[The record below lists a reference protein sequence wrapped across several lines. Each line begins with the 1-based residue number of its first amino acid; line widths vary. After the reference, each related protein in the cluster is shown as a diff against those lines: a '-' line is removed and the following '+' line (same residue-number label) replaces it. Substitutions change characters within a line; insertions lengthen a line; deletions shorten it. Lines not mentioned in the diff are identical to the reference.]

1 MLHLFGKRRWSL
13 DLLPQPW
20 GELKSIYAYLRAGG
34 ADPLPDEQMI
44 FPPNQIRWVGGAMD
58 GVLGFQSEGG
68 EKSKRVFR
76 IVGATQ
82 RLQQEADGRWLKNL
96 YETIIEDAIVG
107 CIDVVLKELNKSH
120 SNTDRLS
127 EIGRYLAACGGHR
140 EAVKF
145 GVALIGVFGTNQD
158 SDILKTL
165 GKHDEFTAFAA
176 VALARV
182 SENPERDLWEMAKL
196 VHGWGRV
203 QIVQRLKDTG
213 DPEIQFW
220 MLREGFRNEIMN
232 EYLAC
237 ICARAGRLHER
248 LSQHPVDLSLLDA
261 VADIIRALISGG
273 PAEDIDDYEFA
284 VDACERYVNIVW
296 SRNDL
301 GLRHFLAVAA
311 VSKFL
316 EQAGG
321 WEKRMGSG
329 WTELR
334 RETMQ
339 ALAKDVL
346 ARERWRDLV
355 RIGLAVNDGQGFY
368 DANQAAEQL
377 SIDTWAVHL
386 ARVKSSPLTSYS
398 WYHLMRQTDD
408 ARIGPV
414 LAFAEF
420 VMPFTEIET
429 GPSDSLGSG
438 PEFQAHQA
446 LDWVLQGL
454 RRFPG
459 RGWRI
464 IKAGL
469 RSPVIRNRNGA
480 IQTLAAWSRGSWTEE
495 MQNAVERAQDEEPQQ
510 DIKAR
515 LESLLSGS
523 EIT

>member
-1 MLHLFGKRRWSL
+1 MLQLFGKRRWSL
-13 DLLPQPW
+13 DPLPQPW
-20 GELKSIYAYLRAGG
+20 GELKSIYAYLCAGG
-34 ADPLPDEQMI
+34 SDPLPDEQI
-44 FPPNQIRWVGGAMD
+44 ISPPNQIRWVGGAMD
-58 GVLGFQSEGG
+58 GVLGFQSEGDD
-68 EKSKRVFR
+68 KSKRVFR
-76 IVGATQ
+76 IVSATQ

-96 YETIIEDAIVG
+96 YETIIENAIVG

-127 EIGRYLAACGGHR
+127 EIGRYLAVRAGHR

-145 GVALIGVFGTNQD
+145 GLALIGVFGTNQD

-165 GKHDEFTAFAA
+165 GKHDEFTVFAA

-182 SENPERDLWEMAKL
+182 RENPERDLWEMAKL
-196 VHGWGRV
+196 VRGWGRV

-213 DPEIQFW
+213 DPEIQSW

-237 ICARAGRLHER
+237 ICARAGRLHDK
-248 LSQHPVDLSLLDA
+248 LNQQPVDLSVLDA
-261 VADIIRALISGG
+261 AADIIRALINGG

-284 VDACERYVNIVW
+284 ADACDRYVNIVW

-301 GLRHFLAVAA
+301 GLRHFLAIADL
-311 VSKFL
+311 SQFL
-316 EQAGG
+316 EQAEG
-321 WEKRMGSG
+321 WEKRMRCG

-334 RETMQ
+334 RANMH

-346 ARERWRDLV
+346 ARERWRELIP
-355 RIGLAVNDGQGFY
+355 IGLAANDEQGFY
-368 DANQAAEQL
+368 DADQAAEQL
-377 SIDTWAVHL
+377 SIDTWAVHF
-386 ARVKSSPLTSYS
+386 ARVKSSPLTSHS
-398 WYHLMRQTDD
+398 WYHLMKQTDD

-414 LAFAEF
+414 LAFVES

-429 GPSDSLGSG
+429 GPSDRLGLG
-438 PEFQAHQA
+438 TEFQAHQA

-480 IQTLAAWSRGSWTEE
+480 IQTLAAWPRRSWTEE
-495 MQNAVERAQDEEPQQ
+495 MRNTVEQARDEEPQQ
-510 DIKAR
+510 DIKAC
-515 LESLLSGS
+515 LESLLSGA